1 MINFI
6 KIFISKI
13 LSFFN
18 FHLNYP
24 GLRFETLSIKKKYK
38 ADASSITIICFGD
51 SNTFG
56 WNTRYDSSYPA
67 LLEDKIKTSGLK
79 VKVVNCGIGGNTVS
93 DADKRLQ
100 EDVLFFKP
108 AFVIISF
115 GFNDARLFKI
125 KRNNKNKNKSNS
137 LYLLDNEYFT
147 LRINKE
153 EFKNKLE
160 NIIEKLQKN
169 NIGIILAGLYE
180 VNKIKS
186 GIFYIKRKQLVSLQ
200 NKVFKEYDILLKEIS
215 SRKNIF
221 FLDLWNKLNNY
232 EKIKS
237 YFQEDGF
244 HLGNEGHRLI
254 ADNLFSNI
262 ARNCFLK

>member
-6 KIFISKI
+6 KTFISKI
-13 LSFFN
+13 LSFFD

-24 GLRFETLSIKKKYK
+24 GLRFETLSIKKKYR
-38 ADASSITIICFGD
+38 ADASSITGVCFGD

-56 WNTRYDSSYPA
+56 WNIRYSSSYPA
-67 LLEDKIKTSGLK
+67 MLENKIKTSGLK
-79 VKVVNCGIGGNTVS
+79 VKVVNCGIGGNTLS
-93 DADKRLQ
+93 DAAKRI
-100 EDVLFFKP
+100 EDDVLFFKP

-137 LYLLDNEYFT
+137 LYLLDNDYFT
-147 LRINKE
+147 LRIDKE
-153 EFKNKLE
+153 EFKNILE
-160 NIIEKLQKN
+160 NIIDKLQKN
-169 NIGIILAGLYE
+169 HIDIIVAGLYK

-186 GIFYIKRKQLVSLQ
+186 GIFYKNRKQLVDLQ
-200 NKVFKEYDILLKEIS
+200 NKVFKEYDILLREIS

-244 HLGNEGHRLI
+244 HLGNEGHKLI
-254 ADNLFSNI
+254 ADNLFGNI
-262 ARNCFLK
+262 VRNCFLK